1 MQDEK
6 KIFQTPLSELSRLSI
21 SLRKPNGELFN
32 DSVDDLKIFKVEY
45 ELMNR
50 QYLKI
55 VTNKFFDKNEFY
67 KGDTVVL
74 RDYALV
80 LLSQTMTTSAM
91 RTLENYINRTQG
103 HEVIE
108 LGQANDSGYY
118 RNFYIN
124 YMKLLLLVI
133 LGGFIGWLLMPKKNA
148 NNTLSM
154 EDIVDNDPVIKE
166 LDKRIEDIN
175 KKASERMIIEKPWMK
190 DLLEKN
196 GYNPNDLTKE
206 ELIEK
211 KKNKIDTL
219 KKEKIEKI
227 EQYFN
232 LGYINEKEKQYYI
245 NNWIENKEEHIFPE
259 YNFISTKNLKDTD
272 EETWGYLLSELD
284 NLLENNK
291 KEHELSIEYG
301 NNIAHR
307 IIKNEVWLN
316 MTESQL
322 NESRGYPDETE
333 QELTPNGEIE
343 IFIYGNKQSGSY
355 FTLQD
360 GKVIKIKDRQKKE
373 Y

>member
-1 MQDEK
+1 
-6 KIFQTPLSELSRLSI
+6 
-21 SLRKPNGELFN
+21 
-32 DSVDDLKIFKVEY
+32 
-45 ELMNR
+45 
-50 QYLKI
+50 
-55 VTNKFFDKNEFY
+55 
-67 KGDTVVL
+67 
-74 RDYALV
+74 
-80 LLSQTMTTSAM
+80 
-91 RTLENYINRTQG
+91 
-103 HEVIE
+103 
-108 LGQANDSGYY
+108 
-118 RNFYIN
+118 
-124 YMKLLLLVI
+124 MKLLLLVI

-166 LDKRIEDIN
+166 LDKRIEDTN
-175 KKASERMIIEKPWMK
+175 RNASERMIIEKPWMK